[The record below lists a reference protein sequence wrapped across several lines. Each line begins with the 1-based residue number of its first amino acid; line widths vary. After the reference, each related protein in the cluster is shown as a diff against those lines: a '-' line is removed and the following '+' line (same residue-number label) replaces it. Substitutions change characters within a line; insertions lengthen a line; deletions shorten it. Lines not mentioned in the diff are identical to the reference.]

1 MSLRDLIAERIR
13 DAGPLTFAEYMEL
26 ALYREYR
33 DVVGLFSHVVETE
46 RRFYLANEV
55 LLVPTFGLPE
65 DARAAA
71 ILREVIPGRTLVPVP
86 ARDLVQGLGA
96 IHCLTQQE
104 PRLAAE

>member
-1 MSLRDLIAERIR
+1 MTAEAIY
-13 DAGPLTFAEYMEL
+13 ALAKKLFPLPRSITGEAV
-26 ALYREYR
+26 RCTH
-33 DVVGLFSHVVETE
+33 D
-46 RRFYLANEV
+46 
-55 LLVPTFGLPE
+55 
-65 DARAAA
+65 

>member
-1 MSLRDLIAERIR
+1 MSHWFLPSHRGLA
-13 DAGPLTFAEYMEL
+13 AGLVMSGPGFGIILSGF
-26 ALYREYR
+26 
-33 DVVGLFSHVVETE
+33 VVP
-46 RRFYLANEV
+46 R
-55 LLVPTFGLPE
+55 LVPTFGLPE